1 VFVRSEVLRRGA
13 ATVFS
18 CWRLSSHML
27 VYLLCQCAIGAQGK
41 DRIWVQIRA
50 VVMPATRH
58 IAQGSFVVCMVWN
71 VTMWDERRIVPA
83 GVVSGWRYIVFGNEI
98 VL

>member
-1 VFVRSEVLRRGA
+1 MGGRWGGKSLGVFVRSEVLRRGA
-13 ATVFS
+13 ATVLS
-18 CWRLSSHML
+18 CWRLNSHML

-58 IAQGSFVVCMVWN
+58 IA
-71 VTMWDERRIVPA
+71 
-83 GVVSGWRYIVFGNEI
+83 
-98 VL
+98 